1 MVKLDA
7 EYIEQH
13 LEAVNDYDSFGRSL
27 CAAILNES
35 LKLVKGKSEEI
46 VRLTAD
52 ISVSP
57 TKSGCMVTINIGPE
71 EICKLVPLL

>member
-1 MVKLDA
+1 MEKMNA

-52 ISVSP
+52 ISISP
-57 TKSGCMVTINIGPE
+57 TKKGCMITIKIGAE
-71 EICKLVPLL
+71 EICKQVLLL